1 VSNSNQEEESVMQEK
16 KVSKTGSDVKVAKTP
31 EVKAEVKETVKEVS
45 KKVEA
50 AAEKTAQ
57 VVETKAKE
65 AAKTTAKKTETAK
78 KAVKKATAKKKEE
91 SKTSVILQFG
101 GQEIDLSNLEERVKA
116 QFVAEGHRA
125 GRINL
130 LNIYAKP
137 EEGKAY
143 YVVNDGKYTGSVDL

>member
-1 VSNSNQEEESVMQEK
+1 MAEK
-16 KVSKTGSDVKVAKTP
+16 KVSKTDVTVAKTP
-31 EVKAEVKETVKEVS
+31 EVKAEVKEAAKEVS

-50 AAEKTAQ
+50 VAEKTAE

-65 AAKTTAKKTETAK
+65 AAKTTAKKAETVK
-78 KAVKKATAKKKEE
+78 KAVKKAAPKKKEE
-91 SKTSVILQFG
+91 SKTSLILQFA
-101 GQEIDLSNLEERVKA
+101 GQEIDLSNLEEKVKA

-125 GRINL
+125 GCIKL

-143 YVVNDGKYTGSVDL
+143 YVINDNKFSGEVSLY